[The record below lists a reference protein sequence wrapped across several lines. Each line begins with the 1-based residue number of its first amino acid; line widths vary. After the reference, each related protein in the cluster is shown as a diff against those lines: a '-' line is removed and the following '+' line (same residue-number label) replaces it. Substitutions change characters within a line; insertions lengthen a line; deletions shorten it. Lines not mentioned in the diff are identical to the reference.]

1 MIPRRQFF
9 QNITAAYLFYLLPI
23 SLSCSKKRLSS
34 GTLYLNSI
42 LDILKKIRSKEPD
55 SIRDASNIFADT
67 IISRNRCFIYT
78 ANSPVAAY
86 LSGSLTGLP
95 PVFVPLRSEAMAETV
110 RDGDALLTTSTG
122 EIPETAKKKAVHIVG
137 ITSPSVFDGREDK
150 HPEKSADK
158 SQLRNISDVLIHSYL
173 PDRDGLVKLPE
184 YHPSGIL
191 PGSVPVLLAVITA
204 VAGETYRRSGGIG
217 LTGSSPPED
226 ALSFLDILLERI
238 GQLDGFQEKINK
250 AGSLAAERIHE
261 HGRLWIY
268 ETQGTPGKEITGN
281 RAGVPLFA
289 QSITRERISGG
300 SLRTGDVLIFSA
312 LRSNDPD
319 DLNVMRIARKITDN
333 IISICPHEKTG
344 GYRIFKESAVSLDN
358 LSYETDGIRTFD
370 SGTRRF
376 ITTGAIINSVLLW
389 MLLGETADRLI
400 RAGEIPSFTG

>member
-1 MIPRRQFF
+1 MIPRRQFL
-9 QNITAAYLFYLLPI
+9 QNSTAASLFYLLPV

-78 ANSPVAAY
+78 ADSPVAAY
-86 LSGSLTGLP
+86 LSESLTGLP

-122 EIPETAKKKAVHIVG
+122 EIPETAGEKAAHIVG
-137 ITSPSVFDGREDK
+137 ITSPSVFYGRGDNN
-150 HPEKSADK
+150 PEKLTDNSP
-158 SQLRNISDVLIHSYL
+158 LRNISDVLIHSYL
-173 PDRDGLVKLPE
+173 PERDGLVKLPE

-191 PGSVPVLLAVITA
+191 PGSVPALLAVITA

-238 GQLDGFQEKINK
+238 GRLDDFKEKTSK
-250 AGSLAAERIHE
+250 AGDLAAERIHE

-268 ETQGTPGKEITGN
+268 NARGTPGKEIAGS

-300 SLRTGDVLIFSA
+300 TLRTGDVLVFSA
-312 LRSNDPD
+312 IRSNDPD
-319 DLNVMRIARKITDN
+319 DLNVMRMARKITGN
-333 IISICPHEKTG
+333 IISLCPHEKTG
-344 GYRIFKESAVSLDN
+344 GYRIFKESAASLDN
-358 LSYETDGIRTFD
+358 LSYETDGILTFD
-370 SGTRRF
+370 NGTRRF
-376 ITTGAIINSVLLW
+376 MTTGAIINSVLLW
-389 MLLGETADRLI
+389 YLLGETADRLI
-400 RAGEIPSFTG
+400 RAGEIPSFSG